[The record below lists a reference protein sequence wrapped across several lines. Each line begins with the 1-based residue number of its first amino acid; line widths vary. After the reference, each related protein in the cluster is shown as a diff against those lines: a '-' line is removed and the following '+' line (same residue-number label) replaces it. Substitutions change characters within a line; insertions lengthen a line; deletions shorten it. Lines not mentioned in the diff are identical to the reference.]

1 MFNVHAYKF
10 THNWL
15 DVQITGRPK
24 SDPKQWDT
32 EILLEAPDD
41 DDSDEQE

>member
-15 DVQITGRPK
+15 DVQIIWPK